1 MFCIAVIVFLV
12 CGAGFIGGII
22 CLLWEI
28 AKFWSDLTI
37 DDDDKSYKG

>member
-1 MFCIAVIVFLV
+1 MFCIAVIVLLV

-28 AKFWSDLTI
+28 AKFWYGLTI

>member
-1 MFCIAVIVFLV
+1 MFSIAVIVLLV
-12 CGAGFIGGII
+12 CGVGFIGGII

-37 DDDDKSYKG
+37 DDDKSYKG